1 MAIAPGTR
9 LGPYEVTALIG
20 AGAMG
25 EVYRARDSRLARD
38 VAIKVLPASF
48 ATDAERL
55 QRFETE
61 ARAAGAL
68 NHPNIVSVY
77 DLGVSDGV
85 PYVVEELLDGETLR
99 QALARGPLP
108 ARRAVEIATQVARGL
123 AAASDRGIVHRD
135 LKPEN
140 LFVTRDGRAKI
151 LDFGLAKIRERAA
164 ASGSGDSLTEGVT
177 ATGMLLGT
185 AGYMAP
191 EQARGEPAD
200 HRSDL
205 FALGVVMHEMLGG
218 AKPFSRGSAVDTL
231 HAILHSDPPELSG
244 TPPALARI
252 VSRCLEK
259 EPTRRFQSAHDL
271 AFALEALSDPSGVT
285 PVPAMAAAPWAFA
298 PLARIAGGVTLVAAV
313 ALGWFAS
320 STREHKAPRFTRLTF
335 RTGSISTARFA
346 ADGKSAVFDARWE
359 GAAPEVF
366 QVPFDFPASRP
377 LGLVLRTL
385 ISVSSSNELALIRG
399 LPAALEFLD
408 GGMLERV
415 SLSGGSPRAIVDTVL
430 FGDFSPDGTNLAVVR
445 FSDRHRL
452 L

>member
-9 LGPYEVTALIG
+9 LGPYEILALIG

-25 EVYRARDSRLARD
+25 EVYRARDARLARD

-48 ATDAERL
+48 ATEPERL

-68 NHPNIVSVY
+68 NHPNLVGVY
-77 DLGVSDGV
+77 DTGVADGV
-85 PYVVEELLDGETLR
+85 PYVVEELLEGETLR
-99 QALARGPLP
+99 QALAHGPMAP
-108 ARRAVEIATQVARGL
+108 RRVIDLAAQVARGL

-151 LDFGLAKIRERAA
+151 LDFGLARVTTRAA
-164 ASGSGDSLTEGVT
+164 ASGSSEDSLTQGAT

-191 EQARGEPAD
+191 EQVRGEVAD

-231 HAILHSDPPELSG
+231 HAILHTDPPELTG
-244 TPPALARI
+244 VPPALARI
-252 VSRCLEK
+252 VARCLEK

-271 AFALEALSDPSGVT
+271 AFALEALSDASGVT
-285 PVPAMAAAPWAFA
+285 PMAAATRTA
-298 PLARIAGGVTLVAAV
+298 PAAGRVPVRRFTIGLALVAAV
-313 ALGWFAS
+313 AAGWFAGS
-320 STREHKAPRFTRLTF
+320 GRAPRAPSFRRLTF
-335 RTGSISTARFA
+335 RTGSIADARFT
-346 ADGKSAVFDARWE
+346 ADGKNAVYDAQWD
-359 GAAPEVF
+359 GARPEVF
-366 QVPFDFPASRP
+366 QVPFDFPAERALALP
-377 LGLVLRTL
+377 FRQLLA
-385 ISVSSSNELALIRG
+385 VSPTNELALQRTSPV
-399 LPAALEFLD
+399 LPYFRN
-408 GGMLERV
+408 GGTL
-415 SLSGGSPRAIVDTVL
+415 
-430 FGDFSPDGTNLAVVR
+430 
-445 FSDRHRL
+445 
-452 L
+452 